1 MNSASGEG
9 MEFSI
14 QSETVNIP
22 EHKQKTQARGNRAW
36 KKESSPASSSQAGR
50 LRPRPALPAAGCKAL
65 HSLTPCTGCTRSVF
79 MKGRSACFHKQV
91 VSVSGKTLPK
101 E

>member
-22 EHKQKTQARGNRAW
+22 EHKQKTQARGN
-36 KKESSPASSSQAGR
+36 
-50 LRPRPALPAAGCKAL
+50 
-65 HSLTPCTGCTRSVF
+65 
-79 MKGRSACFHKQV
+79 
-91 VSVSGKTLPK
+91 
-101 E
+101 